1 MNRDG
6 SFPMTYS
13 MNAKSIS
20 STTLSGKRPGWDP
33 PVLCIGY
40 LERRVGRKLMARDYP
55 DHPLNETPG
64 TQ

>member
-13 MNAKSIS
+13 DECEVYVVRDAVWKKAEWNP
-20 STTLSGKRPGWDP
+20 T
-33 PVLCIGY
+33 VLCIGY
-40 LERRVGRKLMARDYP
+40 LERRIGRKLKARGYP
-55 DHPLNETPG
+55 DHSLNETPG